1 MATRSELR
9 TRLKRRLGLGVLSA
23 VETERLNEA
32 INSGLARAE
41 TDNIPGLNRWE
52 MTGSVLGRLDL
63 TDGCT
68 LTQHDEAVQC
78 GISGPHIQNEK
89 VHPRDILVV
98 VEADGTET
106 KLLIEDVNGSRTIHL
121 GIPSNRT
128 ITGTSD
134 SYIIRRSLQLPSTGQ
149 IVSVLPV
156 GANSSD
162 GLSREP
168 AHALRRPYSEGT
180 PKYYEQNFS
189 DLHDIS
195 SVSLWPAPTDTS
207 LQWTVTQTQ
216 YKPRMATDG
225 DSLEYPEEVLDAI
238 LERARDCYIT
248 WTGAANQNDITASY
262 RALRDTSDA
271 LKNSSNPKQVFY
283 KT

>member
-32 INSGLARAE
+32 INSGLSRAE

-63 TDGCT
+63 TSVT
-68 LTQHDEAVQC
+68 VTQHSATVTVAGAHVQND
-78 GISGPHIQNEK
+78 H

-98 VEADGTET
+98 VENDGTKT
-106 KLLIEDVNGSRTIHL
+106 KFLIEDASGSQNILL
-121 GIPSNRT
+121 GIKANRS
-128 ITGTSD
+128 IAGTSD
-134 SYIIRRSLQLPSTGQ
+134 SYIIRRTLELPSTGQ
-149 IVSVLPV
+149 IVSILPV
-156 GANSSD
+156 EAKTAD
-162 GLSREP
+162 GLAREP
-168 AHALRRPYSEGT
+168 SLALRDPFKEGT
-180 PKYYEQNFS
+180 ARFYEQNFS
-189 DLHDIS
+189 DLHDTS
-195 SVSLWPAPTDTS
+195 SVSLWPAPTDTT

-216 YKPRMATDG
+216 YKPRMASDS
-225 DSLEYPEEVLDAI
+225 DSLEYPEEVLDAV
-238 LERARDCYIT
+238 LERARDCYMT

>member
-32 INSGLARAE
+32 INSGLSRAE

-63 TDGCT
+63 SSVTV
-68 LTQHDEAVQC
+68 TQHSATATVAGVHVQND
-78 GISGPHIQNEK
+78 H

-98 VEADGTET
+98 VEDDGTQT
-106 KLLIEDVNGSRTIHL
+106 KFLVEDASGSQNILL
-121 GIPSNRT
+121 GIKANRS
-128 ITGTSD
+128 IAGTSD
-134 SYIIRRSLQLPSTGQ
+134 SYILRRTLELPSTGQ
-149 IVSVLPV
+149 IVSILPV
-156 GANSSD
+156 EAKTAD
-162 GLSREP
+162 GLAREP
-168 AHALRRPYSEGT
+168 GLALRDPFKEGT
-180 PKYYEQNFS
+180 ARYYEQNFS
-189 DLHDIS
+189 DLHDTS
-195 SVSLWPAPTDTS
+195 SVSLWPAPTDTT

-216 YKPRMATDG
+216 YKPRMTSDS
-225 DSLEYPEEVLDAI
+225 DSLEYPEEVLDAV
-238 LERARDCYIT
+238 LERARDCYMT

>member
-1 MATRSELR
+1 MATRSDLR
-9 TRLKRRLGLGVLSA
+9 TRLQRRLGLGVVSA
-23 VETERLNEA
+23 VEEARLNEA
-32 INSGLARAE
+32 INSGLSRAE

-52 MTGSVLGRLDL
+52 MTGSILGRLDL
-63 TDGCT
+63 TSATVSEHSATVTVAGV
-68 LTQHDEAVQC
+68 HVQ
-78 GISGPHIQNEK
+78 NDR

-106 KLLIEDVNGSRTIHL
+106 KFLIEDVSGSYNVLL
-121 GIPSNRT
+121 GIPANRA

-134 SYIIRRSLQLPSTGQ
+134 SYIIRRTIELPSTGQ
-149 IVSVLPV
+149 IVSILPV
-156 GANSSD
+156 NGNSGD
-162 GLSREP
+162 GLAREP
-168 AHALRRPYSEGT
+168 GHALRRPYAEGT

-189 DLHDIS
+189 DLHDTS
-195 SVSLWPAPTDTS
+195 SVSLWPAPTDTT

-216 YKPRMATDG
+216 YKPRMASDS

-238 LERARDCYIT
+238 LERARDCYLT
-248 WTGAANQNDITASY
+248 WTGAANQNDLTASY

-271 LKNSSNPKQVFY
+271 LKNSSNPKQIFY

>member
-1 MATRSELR
+1 MATRSDLR
-9 TRLKRRLGLGVLSA
+9 TRLQRRLGLGVVSA
-23 VETERLNEA
+23 VEEARLNEA
-32 INSGLARAE
+32 INSGLSRAE

-63 TDGCT
+63 TSVT
-68 LTQHDEAVQC
+68 VTQHSATVTVAGAHVQND
-78 GISGPHIQNEK
+78 H

-98 VEADGTET
+98 VEADGTTT
-106 KLLIEDVNGSRTIHL
+106 KFLIEDASGSQNILL
-121 GIPSNRT
+121 GIKANRS
-128 ITGTSD
+128 IAGTSD
-134 SYIIRRSLQLPSTGQ
+134 SYILRRTLELPSTGQ
-149 IVSVLPV
+149 IVSILPV
-156 GANSSD
+156 GGNNSD

-168 AHALRRPYSEGT
+168 AIALRRPYAEGT

-189 DLHDIS
+189 DLHDTS
-195 SVSLWPAPTDTS
+195 SVSLWPAPTDTT

-216 YKPRMATDG
+216 YKPRMASDS

-238 LERARDCYIT
+238 LERARDCYLT
-248 WTGAANQNDITASY
+248 WTGAANQNDLTASY

-271 LKNSSNPKQVFY
+271 LKNSSNPKQIFY

>member
-1 MATRSELR
+1 M
-9 TRLKRRLGLGVLSA
+9 LSA
-23 VETERLNEA
+23 VEQERLNEA

-68 LTQHDEAVQC
+68 LTQHSATVTC
-78 GISGPHIQNEK
+78 APTGPHIQNEK

-106 KLLIEDVNGSRTIHL
+106 KFLIEDVSGSRTIHL
-121 GIPSNRT
+121 GIPANRS

-134 SYIIRRSLQLPSTGQ
+134 SYILRRTIELPSTGQ
-149 IVSVLPV
+149 IISVTPV
-156 GANSSD
+156 GGSASD

-168 AHALRRPYSEGT
+168 NYTNANPFKEGT
-180 PKYYEQNFS
+180 PKAYQQDFS
-189 DLHDIS
+189 DLHEVS
-195 SVSLWPAPTDTS
+195 SVSLWPAQTDTTK
-207 LQWTVTQTQ
+207 QYTVVQTQ
-216 YKPRMATDG
+216 YKPRMATDS
-225 DSLEYPEEVLDAI
+225 DTLEYPEEVLDAI
-238 LERARDCYIT
+238 LERARDCYLT
-248 WTGAANQNDITASY
+248 WTGAANQNDLTASF

-271 LKNSSNPKQVFY
+271 LKNSSNPKQIFY

>member
-23 VETERLNEA
+23 VEQERLNEA
-32 INSGLARAE
+32 INSGLSRAE

-52 MTGSVLGRLDL
+52 MTGSILGRLDL

-78 GISGPHIQNEK
+78 GNAGPHIQNEK

-98 VEADGTET
+98 IEADGTET
-106 KLLIEDVNGSRTIHL
+106 KFLIEDVNGSRTLHL

-128 ITGTSD
+128 ITGTSN

-149 IVSVLPV
+149 IVSILPV
-156 GANSSD
+156 NAKTAD
-162 GLSREP
+162 GLAREP
-168 AHALRRPYSEGT
+168 SLALRDPFKEGT
-180 PKYYEQNFS
+180 ARFYEQNFS
-189 DLHDIS
+189 DLHDTS
-195 SVSLWPAPTDTS
+195 SVSLWPAPTDTT

-216 YKPRMATDG
+216 YKPRMASDS
-225 DSLEYPEEVLDAI
+225 DSLEYPEEVLDAV
-238 LERARDCYIT
+238 LERARDCYMT